1 MPRGSPNLL
10 MFMCLG
16 ASHVVLMVNN
26 PSANAGD
33 IRDMGSI
40 PGAERSPEGESMATH
55 STILAWRIP
64 WMEEPGGP

>member
-16 ASHVVLMVNN
+16 ASQVVLMVKN
-26 PSANAGD
+26 PSANAED

-55 STILAWRIP
+55 SSILTWRIP

>member
-33 IRDMGSI
+33 IRDMGLI